1 MTVYPQEYTLQKQ
14 DFMVNAT
21 GTRAVELRSI
31 LTDESLSGINDLSLL
46 GGHDIK
52 VSVNKFV
59 SLLVDCYI
67 PYI

>member
-21 GTRAVELRSI
+21 GPRAVELRSI

-46 GGHDIK
+46 GGRDIK
-52 VSVNKFV
+52 VSVNKFA

-67 PYI
+67 PCI